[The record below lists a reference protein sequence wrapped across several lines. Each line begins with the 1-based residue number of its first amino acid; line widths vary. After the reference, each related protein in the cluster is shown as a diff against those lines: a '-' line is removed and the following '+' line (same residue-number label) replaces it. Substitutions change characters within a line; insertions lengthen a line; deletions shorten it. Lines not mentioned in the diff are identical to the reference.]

1 MLATMTYDV
10 TITELDSAVAC
21 HQRVRTTPAAIAA
34 TVGRGLQELYEFAA
48 AASAAPAGP
57 PQLAY
62 PGPLVDGEFD
72 LDLYLPISGT
82 PAARDAIDVVELPGG
97 PAARTFHR
105 GPYDTIPA
113 AYEAVFE
120 WIHEHGHHQAGPPR
134 ELYLTGPDTATGP
147 DDYVTEVVVPV
158 RRD

>member
-1 MLATMTYDV
+1 MTYEV
-10 TITELDSAVAC
+10 TLTELASSVTC
-21 HQRVRTTPAAIAA
+21 HQRVRTTPAGISDA
-34 TVGRGLQELYEFAA
+34 VGRGLEELYEFAA
-48 AASAAPAGP
+48 DSSVAPAGP

-62 PGPLVDGEFD
+62 PGPLTDGEFE

-82 PAARDAIDVVELPGG
+82 PSPRGPIDVVVLPEG
-97 PAARTFHR
+97 PVAQAFHH
-105 GPYDTIPA
+105 GSYDSIPA
-113 AYEAVFE
+113 AYEAVFA

-134 ELYLTGPDTATGP
+134 ELYLTGPDTAVGP